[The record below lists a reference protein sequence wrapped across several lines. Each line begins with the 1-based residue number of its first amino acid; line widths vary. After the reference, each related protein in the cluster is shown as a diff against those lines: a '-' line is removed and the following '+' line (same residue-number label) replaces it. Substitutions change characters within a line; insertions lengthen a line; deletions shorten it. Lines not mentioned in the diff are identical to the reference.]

1 MNAEARME
9 DDKTPA
15 ADRPRVVLMGEFSAG
30 KSTLTNILLGSAP
43 LPVQVTATRL
53 PPVHLRAGVPAAVA
67 VDRDGGRHD
76 IAISDL
82 SGARLAEMARIEMT
96 LRADI
101 LELCDLVD
109 MPGISDPNMPADLWQ
124 DVVRPGDLVVWCT
137 HATQAW
143 RQSEAAVWDRIRAET
158 DGRNILLINQ
168 FDKLR
173 NPRDRDRVLR
183 RVTLEAGAKFAAVF
197 PISLRDAE
205 AAGEDF
211 AAWQASGADAFLTR
225 LIGMVLDPASVPAPA
240 VEAPPAPE
248 QTVAPPETPAPAETA
263 TAATLPGAGG
273 ENVVRL
279 NLQVT
284 PRRVQARPG
293 SRDRLPQGSAV
304 DIGA

>member
-1 MNAEARME
+1 MTE
-9 DDKTPA
+9 DDNHDRQAAAPA
-15 ADRPRVVLMGEFSAG
+15 ERPRVVLMGEFSAG
-30 KSTLTNILLGSAP
+30 KSTLTNILLGTAP

-53 PPVHLRAGVPAAVA
+53 PPVHLRAGAPAAVA

-76 IAISDL
+76 IAASDL

-109 MPGISDPNMPADLWQ
+109 MPGISDPNMPADLWEN
-124 DVVRPGDLVVWCT
+124 VVRPGDLVVWCT

-143 RQSEAAVWDRIRAET
+143 RQSEAAVWDRLRADT
-158 DGRNILLINQ
+158 CGRNILLINQ

-183 RVTLEAGAKFAAVF
+183 RVIAEAGAKFAAVF
-197 PISLRDAE
+197 AISLRDAE

-211 AAWQASGADAFLTR
+211 AAWAASGADAFLTR
-225 LIGMVLDPASVPAPA
+225 LIGMVLDPA
-240 VEAPPAPE
+240 PAPE
-248 QTVAPPETPAPAETA
+248 ADVPQAPDKAGTVPDEPVPAEVAPEAPQPASD
-263 TAATLPGAGG
+263 G

-284 PRRVQARPG
+284 PRRVQARAG
-293 SRDRLPQGSAV
+293 GRDRLPQGSAV